1 MKRFKSRIYFRRHI
15 KIHDPVTA
23 VVCEF
28 CPKTFK
34 YKSYKKRHMKICRMK
49 LLDSSLADM
58 AEAGDDTD
66 TIIEVTGDNLVWQ
79 YEAAVPNTEELRI
92 SPYQS
97 CFDSLGFLNLQDWYD
112 WLLSSEMLNL
122 PYSADGSSEGFDVSA
137 MSYGDGAEK
146 VVAVNSTIG
155 HKLSDQVVELSEQ
168 EQREVE
174 EMLSTVVYDIADPA
188 SVVEGPTTENP
199 MNEEFIAEA
208 TFVFECTVD
217 VFPVAGGS
225 GLGPEL
231 DDIEV
236 KQKSVSC
243 HLCGSSGFRNTWFL
257 KRHLSQMHSDSVKCG
272 ICDNIFID
280 KFTYLQHS
288 RECFFWCSKPGCSFH
303 EKRKGRVES
312 HERSHLRDS

>member
-1 MKRFKSRIYFRRHI
+1 
-15 KIHDPVTA
+15 
-23 VVCEF
+23 
-28 CPKTFK
+28 
-34 YKSYKKRHMKICRMK
+34 
-49 LLDSSLADM
+49 
-58 AEAGDDTD
+58 
-66 TIIEVTGDNLVWQ
+66 
-79 YEAAVPNTEELRI
+79 
-92 SPYQS
+92 
-97 CFDSLGFLNLQDWYD
+97 
-112 WLLSSEMLNL
+112 MLNL
-122 PYSADGSSEGFDVSA
+122 PYSADGSSEAFDVSA

-155 HKLSDQVVELSEQ
+155 HNLSDQVVELSEQ